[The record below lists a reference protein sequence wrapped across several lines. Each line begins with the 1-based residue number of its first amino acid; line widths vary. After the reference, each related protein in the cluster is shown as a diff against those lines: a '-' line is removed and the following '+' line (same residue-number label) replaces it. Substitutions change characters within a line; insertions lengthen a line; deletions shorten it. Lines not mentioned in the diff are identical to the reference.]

1 MPPPAEP
8 IYPDPVEE
16 AAPNDQTTLLQ
27 NEEESFALAPVDA
40 SALKGKYYLY
50 LPINKEHYFLVII
63 YKMCRGKWAVI

>member
-1 MPPPAEP
+1 MITEPIALMPPPAEP

-40 SALKGKYYLY
+40 SALKGKYY
-50 LPINKEHYFLVII
+50 II
-63 YKMCRGKWAVI
+63 FVND